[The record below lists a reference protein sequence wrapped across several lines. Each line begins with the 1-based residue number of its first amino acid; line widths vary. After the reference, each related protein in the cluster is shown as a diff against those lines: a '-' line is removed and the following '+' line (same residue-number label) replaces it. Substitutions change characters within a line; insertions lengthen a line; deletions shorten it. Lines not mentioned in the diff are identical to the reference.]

1 MTEPFFFFFFVLPVL
16 IGIAGV
22 LAAYLFRR
30 QMRRTG
36 TPR

>member
-1 MTEPFFFFFFVLPVL
+1 MTEPFVFFFFVLPVL

-30 QMRRTG
+30 HMRRVDM
-36 TPR
+36 RR